1 MRIRNTYLL
10 VVWLIL
16 VGLFVCPKS
25 WAATSQE
32 DIMGYVHVMD
42 ESLPQTIDLGLPS
55 GTLWADMNVGATSP
69 EDYGDYF
76 AWGETTPKTT
86 FTKDNYAFGTPPSFT
101 KYTVDDNRW
110 RLEQADDAAHA
121 TWGGDWRIPSLMEY
135 MELYNYCTWEWTT
148 RNGVEGYKLTGKN
161 GNSIFLPAAGSI
173 QEDTHLQAD
182 AYVNYW
188 VNSAHEWSFPY
199 VYAFGF
205 TATRRYVQAVH
216 RYHGRPIR
224 AVQGKGI
231 PSRVLRLAVNDRTMG
246 YALATGTHAV
256 GFVKT
261 LKAFPEDGY
270 QFIHWGDGKTDNPRT
285 ITLTQDTLFT
295 AYFAPLPQAIDLG
308 LPSGTLW
315 ADMNVGATSSE
326 DYGDYFAWGETMPKT
341 EYNWATYQWS
351 DAAGKQMT
359 KYNHTDGKT
368 ILDPE
373 DDAATVHW
381 GAQWQMPTNDQLQ
394 ELVQTCTWTWT
405 ARNGVNGAEVVGPN
419 GNAIFL
425 PAAGVWWDTEFGL
438 SGTHGYYTIATRY
451 TCDVRSAED
460 LNFTATTLEISD
472 NEDYRYF
479 GASIR
484 AVQTPAALDIY
495 HHDDA
500 PNAEAC
506 TQVDA
511 TTLAQPIRYFRKF
524 SPGKWETLCLPFN
537 VERITV
543 YDPDDDAEYN
553 LHAQYLYNGVRQAG
567 DFWLYAFHE
576 DVVGQQDFQPN
587 WHEIEATCPAE
598 ALPKKDVPYIMMMPA
613 GDYYQ
618 DKYVVFHSK
627 REAIAL
633 TPFAP
638 VRPSAD
644 NQFTYQ
650 GNTTLMPQTITH
662 AYLLNTTTDYF
673 VAQETAVLYPF
684 ECAVFATQA
693 TTRRLPRLSFTEQD
707 DVTTSIP
714 LPNQA
719 DGEAMLFTITGM
731 YMGRYATESE
741 LTKRIHALPQGWY
754 IIRRNTAVQKIWRAD
769 E

>member
-10 VVWLIL
+10 AVWLML

-25 WAATSQE
+25 WAATFQE
-32 DIMGYVHVMD
+32 DITGYVHVMD
-42 ESLPQTIDLGLPS
+42 ASLPQAIDLGLPS

-76 AWGETTPKTT
+76 AWGETTPKNT

-135 MELYNYCTWEWTT
+135 MELYNYCTWAWTAL
-148 RNGVEGYKLTGKN
+148 NGVEGYKLTGKN

-199 VYAFGF
+199 VYALGF

-224 AVQGKGI
+224 AVQGEGI

-270 QFIHWGDGKTDNPRT
+270 QFIHWGDGNTDNPRT

-315 ADMNVGATSSE
+315 ADMNVGATSPE
-326 DYGDYFAWGETMPKT
+326 DYGDYFAWGEVEPKD
-341 EYNWATYQWS
+341 TYTWTNYKWGTSNQTL
-351 DAAGKQMT
+351 T
-359 KYNHTDGKT
+359 KYTPQDGLIT
-368 ILDPE
+368 LEPA
-373 DDAATVHW
+373 DDAAQVLW
-381 GAQWQMPTNDQLQ
+381 RGDWRMPSKEEMQ
-394 ELVQTCTWTWT
+394 ELLDYCTWTET
-405 ARNGVNGAEVVGPN
+405 KCDNIYGYEIKSKSNGKS
-419 GNAIFL
+419 IFL
-425 PAAGVWWDTEFGL
+425 PRGGYINENGEHKNAI
-438 SGTHGYYTIATRY
+438 GYYWSATVGTSGAYSIDSNPMKLEDRLRY
-451 TCDVRSAED
+451 KGR
-460 LNFTATTLEISD
+460 N
-472 NEDYRYF
+472 
-479 GASIR
+479 IR
-484 AVQTPAALDIY
+484 PVQTPAALDIY

-511 TTLAQPIRYFRKF
+511 TTIEQPIRYFRKF
-524 SPGKWETLCLPFN
+524 SPGKWETLCLPFE

-543 YDPDDDAEYN
+543 YDSDDGVEYE
-553 LHAQYLYNGVRQAG
+553 LHAQYVYDGVRQAG

-576 DVVGQQDFQPN
+576 DVVGLQEFQPN
-587 WHEIEATCPAE
+587 WHELEATCPAE
-598 ALPKKDVPYIMMMPA
+598 ALPKKNVPYIMMMPA

-633 TPFAP
+633 MPFAP
-638 VRPSAD
+638 VCPTAD

-650 GNTTLMPQTITH
+650 GNTTLMPQTISH

-693 TTRRLPRLSFTEQD
+693 TTRRLPRLSFTAQD

-719 DGEAMLFTITGM
+719 DGETMLFTITGL
-731 YMGRYATESE
+731 YLGIYATESE
-741 LTKRIHALPQGWY
+741 LTERIHALPQGWY
-754 IIRRNTAVQKIWRAD
+754 IIKRNTAVQKIWRAD